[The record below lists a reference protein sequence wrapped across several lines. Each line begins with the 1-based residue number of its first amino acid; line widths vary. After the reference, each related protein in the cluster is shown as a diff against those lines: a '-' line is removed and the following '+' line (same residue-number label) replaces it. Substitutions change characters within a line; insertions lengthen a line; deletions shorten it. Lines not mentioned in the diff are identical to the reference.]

1 MRHGRVPGSATCRM
15 IALGLLVAT
24 LVAVGCGQTGTGEE
38 EPAIRA
44 VPLRLSPALAGSDT
58 ALMHG
63 VLRWDGAG
71 CSWVEAEG
79 GRVALIW
86 PHGFSASGPP
96 LQIRD
101 STGRVVASEN
111 EEVQL
116 GGGLDP
122 IVIPCALR
130 TFRVGEVVE

>member
-1 MRHGRVPGSATCRM
+1 MRHRRVRGTATGM
-15 IALGLLVAT
+15 TGPAVLVAI
-24 LVAVGCGQTGTGEE
+24 LVAVGCGQTGTGER
-38 EPAIRA
+38 EPAVRA
-44 VPLRLSPALAGSDT
+44 VPLRLSPAGAGSDT

-71 CSWVEAEG
+71 CIWVEAEG

-122 IVIPCALR
+122 IVIPCALH
-130 TFRVGEVVE
+130 TWRVGEVIE

>member
-1 MRHGRVPGSATCRM
+1 MNHRRASGSATCSTGL
-15 IALGLLVAT
+15 ALVVAL
-24 LVAVGCGQTGTGEE
+24 LVAVGCGQAETGEQ
-38 EPAIRA
+38 EPAVRA
-44 VPLRLSPALAGSDT
+44 IPLRLSPAGAGSDT
-58 ALMHG
+58 ALMQG

-71 CSWVEAEG
+71 CIWVETEG
-79 GRVALIW
+79 ARVALIW

-96 LQIRD
+96 LRIRD

-130 TFRVGEVVE
+130 TFRVGGVVE